1 MKEIEF
7 LGDSLDQ
14 IRDFSQD
21 AKQDVGFQ
29 LDKVQRGEEPDD
41 WKPMNTIGSGVSEIR
56 IKDAD
61 GIYRVIYLAKLED
74 AVYVLHAFQK
84 KTQKTRKADIDL
96 ASRRLKR
103 LLRKN

>member
-1 MKEIEF
+1 M
-7 LGDSLDQ
+7 GDSLDQ
-14 IRDFSQD
+14 IRDFSLD

-41 WKPMNTIGSGVSEIR
+41 WKPMNAVGSGVREIR
-56 IKDAD
+56 VKDAD

-103 LLRKN
+103 LLRKS